1 MINILLFILVILLL
15 MSREE
20 KYSVASKESGVIA
33 LNDPLPNMV
42 EYVPT
47 KTIVN
52 HDIMESLVLTTSK
65 YIKEKTGIN
74 NYIIET
80 SGLKQFVHKHK
91 NHGMY
96 RCMFMVLKRGGFPY
110 GFMVSVDI
118 LVTNASSIGKA
129 GKPNVR
135 VISARSQPMNVK
147 PPANRTPFESSIE
160 GHEYIPFDEISKSE
174 EELLKLSPG
183 NINDKR
189 RGDLAN
195 NQQQESYEE
204 RNVRGV
210 V

>member
-1 MINILLFILVILLL
+1 

-20 KYSVASKESGVIA
+20 KYSVASNESGVIA
-33 LNDPLPNMV
+33 LNDPLPNMA
-42 EYVPT
+42 EYMST
-47 KTIVN
+47 KPIVN

-118 LVTNASSIGKA
+118 LVTNASTIGKA

-135 VISARSQPMNVK
+135 VISARSQPMDVN
-147 PPANRTPFESSIE
+147 PPANRTPFESGIE
-160 GHEYIPFDEISKSE
+160 GHEYIPFVEIVKGE
-174 EELLKLSPG
+174 EEMLNLSPG

-195 NQQQESYEE
+195 NQQ
-204 RNVRGV
+204 
-210 V
+210 

>member
-42 EYVPT
+42 EYTPT

-74 NYIIET
+74 NYFIET
-80 SGLKQFVHKHK
+80 SGLKQLVQKHK

-174 EELLKLSPG
+174 EELLNLSPG

-204 RNVRGV
+204 RNIRGV

>member
-33 LNDPLPNMV
+33 LNDPLPNMA
-42 EYVPT
+42 EYMPT
-47 KTIVN
+47 NTIVN

-65 YIKEKTGIN
+65 YIKERTGIN

-147 PPANRTPFESSIE
+147 PPANKTPFESSIE
-160 GHEYIPFDEISKSE
+160 GHEYIPFDEINKSE
-174 EELLKLSPG
+174 EELLKISPG

>member
-33 LNDPLPNMV
+33 LNDPLPNMA
-42 EYVPT
+42 EYLPT
-47 KTIVN
+47 KAIVN

-118 LVTNASSIGKA
+118 LVTNANSIGKA

-147 PPANRTPFESSIE
+147 PPANKTPFESSIE
-160 GHEYIPFDEISKSE
+160 GHEYIPFDEINKSE
-174 EELLKLSPG
+174 EEMLKNKSG
-183 NINDKR
+183 
-189 RGDLAN
+189 
-195 NQQQESYEE
+195 
-204 RNVRGV
+204 
-210 V
+210 

>member
-20 KYSVASKESGVIA
+20 KYTVASKESGVIA

-42 EYVPT
+42 EYTPT

-80 SGLKQFVHKHK
+80 SGLKQFAHKHK

-118 LVTNASSIGKA
+118 LVTNASSISKA

-160 GHEYIPFDEISKSE
+160 GHEYIPFDEINKSE

-195 NQQQESYEE
+195 NQQQKSYEE

>member
-42 EYVPT
+42 EYTPT

-160 GHEYIPFDEISKSE
+160 GHEYIPFDEINKSE

-195 NQQQESYEE
+195 NQQQESYEK

>member
-20 KYSVASKESGVIA
+20 KYSVASKGSGVIA

-118 LVTNASSIGKA
+118 LVTDASSIGKA

-147 PPANRTPFESSIE
+147 PPANKTPFESSIE
-160 GHEYIPFDEISKSE
+160 GHEYIPFENIAGSE

-195 NQQQESYEE
+195 NQQ
-204 RNVRGV
+204 
-210 V
+210 